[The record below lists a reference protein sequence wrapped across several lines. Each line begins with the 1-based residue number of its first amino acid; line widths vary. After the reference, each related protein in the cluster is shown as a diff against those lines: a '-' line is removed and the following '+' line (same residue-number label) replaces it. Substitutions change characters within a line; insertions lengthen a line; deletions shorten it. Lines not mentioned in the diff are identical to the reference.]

1 MLNARKKAFAVEYVK
16 EHSATRAAIKA
27 GYSEKTAY
35 SMAGRLLK
43 NVGVQELIKELQG
56 AAEARAGIT
65 VDKIVDRLNKIASN
79 PHERASDRIKAD
91 ELLGKY
97 LGMFTEKINVEGNVS
112 TSITKL
118 EGILDQL
125 KE

>member
-1 MLNARKKAFAVEYVK
+1 MLNARQKAFAVEYVK